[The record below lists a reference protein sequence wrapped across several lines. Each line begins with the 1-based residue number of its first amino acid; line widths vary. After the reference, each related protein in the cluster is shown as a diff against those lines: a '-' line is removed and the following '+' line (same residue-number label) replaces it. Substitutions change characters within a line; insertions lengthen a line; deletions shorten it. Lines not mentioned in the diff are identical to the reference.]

1 MQDHHDLPP
10 PRKAAAL
17 RCVEKFSVFAK
28 KLNTCEDKMSTIEM
42 SNLSSVFRLLRMESR
57 SFSGYRSSSV
67 HRIRILLCQKACYGE
82 WRFVVYEE
90 EVYDIGDTELDTLV
104 KSKKRVCTLVY
115 APWCPHCR
123 QMKPIYKKISS
134 RFPNTVFTQC
144 DADKYPNVARKHG
157 VKAFPAF
164 VVHEKGK
171 RKGGFVGAKSGA
183 ASLKEALKK
192 IGAQ

>member
-1 MQDHHDLPP
+1 M
-10 PRKAAAL
+10 
-17 RCVEKFSVFAK
+17 
-28 KLNTCEDKMSTIEM
+28 
-42 SNLSSVFRLLRMESR
+42 
-57 SFSGYRSSSV
+57 
-67 HRIRILLCQKACYGE
+67 
-82 WRFVVYEE
+82 
-90 EVYDIGDTELDTLV
+90 
-104 KSKKRVCTLVY
+104 Y